1 MVDKREIEPEPE
13 ARAEGGAEGGA
24 RAEGGAEGGARA
36 EGGPSFFDSLQAE
49 RVLAGMSEDDREFY
63 KNMGKKI
70 YDTINFEIVTEGS
83 DGKEVS
89 LEEVA
94 ANVRSALKSGLR
106 IEDLDE
112 GELAA
117 MRTFYDG
124 ESWKKE
130 FE

>member
-1 MVDKREIEPEPE
+1 MKSKNRPYVFDNPQA
-13 ARAEGGAEGGA
+13 ARA
-24 RAEGGAEGGARA
+24 
-36 EGGPSFFDSLQAE
+36 
-49 RVLAGMSEDDREFY
+49 LAGMSQDDQEFY
-63 KNMGKKI
+63 KNMGKQI

-94 ANVRSALKSGLR
+94 ANVRSALKSGLQ

-117 MRTFYDG
+117 MRTFYNG
-124 ESWKKE
+124 ESWREE
-130 FE
+130 FT